1 MSFKQLNCSREYF
14 SVFMGFTLSSCQ
26 DYKNNS
32 YGRVGNRTESS
43 RVGTTQVSEVRRN
56 RPKSDGTVRNQTEAF
71 GIRRKCPKS
80 DGGFVRNQRFVSP
93 FSLLANRKKT
103 QEIEQYYRYQ
113 LNTCNNGERHNK
125 QVSQI
130 Y

>member
-14 SVFMGFTLSSCQ
+14 LVFMGFTLSSCQ

-71 GIRRKCPKS
+71 GIRRKCP
-80 DGGFVRNQRFVSP
+80 
-93 FSLLANRKKT
+93 
-103 QEIEQYYRYQ
+103 
-113 LNTCNNGERHNK
+113 
-125 QVSQI
+125 
-130 Y
+130 